1 MKASRKYGS
10 PAQLSLF
17 DTPGDCPRPPEVEP
31 RPEMV
36 CFRGQTLSLVRHFFE
51 LSCQVGRLPSLPGR
65 EFFRARV
72 SHHAIPSFEEQ
83 VVFVRNMQLG
93 LERLSEEHAE
103 MITLVGLYDL
113 SREEVAEMLHC
124 SRSWVY
130 DHFACALD
138 ALSEIFPQARLLD
151 EKHPDRR
158 QREVSRQNLPPEV
171 VAGGMKPRP
180 AVESAVAREGDLAPV
195 DAA

>member
-1 MKASRKYGS
+1 
-10 PAQLSLF
+10 
-17 DTPGDCPRPPEVEP
+17 
-31 RPEMV
+31 
-36 CFRGQTLSLVRHFFE
+36 
-51 LSCQVGRLPSLPGR
+51 
-65 EFFRARV
+65 
-72 SHHAIPSFEEQ
+72 
-83 VVFVRNMQLG
+83 
-93 LERLSEEHAE
+93 

-130 DHFACALD
+130 GHFARALD
-138 ALSEIFPQARLLD
+138 ALSEIFLQAHLLD

-158 QREVSRQNLPPEV
+158 QRQVSRQNLPPEV
-171 VAGGMKPRP
+171 VAGGMEPRP